1 MAQGIKFKG
10 RPVGQLRYLTMTMA
24 FSKKSH
30 LIIESLLEVSK
41 NNLSVEFEAKS
52 SKIVSQLH
60 ST

>member
-30 LIIESLLEVSK
+30 FILDSLLEVSIE
-41 NNLSVEFEAKS
+41 NLS
-52 SKIVSQLH
+52 
-60 ST
+60 